1 MLPNGYHTLLS
12 GDGSSLSQVQHQLIS
27 IVHAAVAN
35 PQVMILD
42 ASTSLIDT
50 RTEAIVQ
57 KGKCYQIYKGAFE
70 LE

>member
-42 ASTSLIDT
+42 ASTSSIDT